1 MSIETMDIIIKGS
14 TILMLMLTAGLFI
27 DYIID
32 HLKDEQDREKHKPQ
46 MYCSTKCIEESKRAR
61 KSQSK

>member
-14 TILMLMLTAGLFI
+14 TILILVLTAGLFI

-32 HLKDEQDREKHKPQ
+32 HLKDE
-46 MYCSTKCIEESKRAR
+46 EE
-61 KSQSK
+61 QSK